1 MPQLQQRSPST
12 RFLGKMALSK
22 RNILYVD
29 GYNIINSWKKLKDL
43 SRQSLEEARELLISE
58 MAEYSSLSAEEVVL
72 VFDAYR
78 SDSVKETIEKRLGIT
93 IVYTKKFQ
101 TADTYIEKEMHRL
114 ARRHNVKV
122 CTNDAQIQ
130 SLAFERGAS
139 RITALEL
146 YNDLSNKRLKIK
158 RSNRK
163 DFNNNFDKFPLSDDL
178 LEKIDQIRDN
188 LLKD

>member
-1 MPQLQQRSPST
+1 MPRLQQLLPYT
-12 RFLGKMALSK
+12 RYLGKMALSK
-22 RNILYVD
+22 RDILYVD
-29 GYNIINSWKKLKDL
+29 GYNIINSWPKLKEL
-43 SRQSLEEARELLISE
+43 SKYSLEEARELLISE

-101 TADTYIEKEMHRL
+101 TADTYIEKQMHRL
-114 ARRHNVKV
+114 ARRHNVRV
-122 CTNDAQIQ
+122 CTNDAQVQ

-158 RSNRK
+158 RSNK
-163 DFNNNFDKFPLSDDL
+163 KTFNNNFDKFPLSEEI
-178 LEKIDQIRDN
+178 LEKIEQIRED
-188 LLKD
+188 LFDD